1 MKNKLFLILCI
12 AVIVIGSAI
21 SYFAKIPEA
30 QLLGFAVTMFGAGLL
45 VANMWKER
53 KPEVKSWLVILA
65 LALVG
70 VGAFVA
76 GITGVL
82 SADQVKTIIGYTLA
96 LVLLI
101 AGLITSAIANKTV
114 KQIK

>member
-12 AVIVIGSAI
+12 AVIVLGSVI
-21 SYFAKIPEA
+21 SYFAKIPEV
-30 QLLGFAVTMFGAGLL
+30 QLLGFATTMFGAGLL
-45 VANMWKER
+45 VSNMWKEK
-53 KPEVKSWLVILA
+53 KPEVKSWLFILA

-70 VGAFVA
+70 IGAFVA

-82 SADQVKTIIGYTLA
+82 SAEQVKTIIGYTLA
-96 LVLLI
+96 LVLLV
-101 AGLITSAIANKTV
+101 AGLITSAIANKTA

>member
-1 MKNKLFLILCI
+1 MKNKLFLILCV

-30 QLLGFAVTMFGAGLL
+30 QLAGFAVTMFGAGLL

-53 KPEVKSWLVILA
+53 KPEVKSWLVIVSLA
-65 LALVG
+65 FVG
-70 VGAFVA
+70 IGAFLA

-82 SADQVKTIIGYTLA
+82 SVDQVKTIIGYTLA

-101 AGLITSAIANKTV
+101 AGIITSAIANKTV

>member
-12 AVIVIGSAI
+12 AVIVLGSVI

-30 QLLGFAVTMFGAGLL
+30 QLLGFAVSMFGAGLL
-45 VANMWKER
+45 VANMWKDR

-65 LALVG
+65 LVLVG
-70 VGAFVA
+70 LGSFVA

-82 SADQVKTIIGYTLA
+82 SGDQIKTIIGYTLA
-96 LVLLI
+96 LVLFI
-101 AGLITSAIANKTV
+101 AGLITSAVANKTP
-114 KQIK
+114 KQIA